1 MSLCAVQINVESNC
15 LTIIQHKYY
24 FGASWHNLP
33 DPMESTLEPVSAR
46 TCDNCTA
53 AISTEKFCTSCG
65 FPVNGTEEEKTE
77 YKGKII
83 VSQFSLQEA
92 EEKIRKARN
101 IIYILA
107 GLTFLGAMITG
118 IANDDYPTM
127 MANLVI
133 CLLYLILA
141 YWANKNPFGA
151 ILTCFIVYLT
161 LQIVLAIL
169 APATIVSGILWK
181 VIFIGA
187 FIKGIQSASE
197 AQKLMKQ
204 LEQYKRKPLGAE

>member
-1 MSLCAVQINVESNC
+1 
-15 LTIIQHKYY
+15 
-24 FGASWHNLP
+24 
-33 DPMESTLEPVSAR
+33 MESTLEPVSSQ
-46 TCDNCTA
+46 TCDNCNA

-65 FPVNGTEEEKTE
+65 FPVNGTDEEKTE

-83 VSQFSLQEA
+83 VSQHSLKEA
-92 EEKIRKARN
+92 EEKIGTAKN
-101 IIYILA
+101 VIYILA
-107 GLTFLGAMITG
+107 GLTFLGALYSG
-118 IANDDYPTM
+118 LAKDDYPAM
-127 MANLVI
+127 IVDLVI

-161 LQIVLAIL
+161 LQIVLAIVS
-169 APATIVSGILWK
+169 PVTIVSGILWK
-181 VIFIGA
+181 IIFIGA

-204 LEQYKRKPLGAE
+204 LKQYKAKSVGANE